1 MKYHL
6 QIAFFFTAM
15 LFFSSAIA
23 QKKDSTYTGYAEGII
38 KDSINNQPL
47 QVATISVYK
56 VADSSLVSY
65 QLTNNFGEFHFRA
78 LPVATPLEI
87 VISHIGYKH
96 FRQKFIIPANTKKID
111 LRALRM
117 AQGKIELSEVTV
129 SYHRP
134 PVQMNGD
141 TLEFNAEAFK
151 LDKNAVVED
160 LLRKLPGITIW
171 GDGTITVNGKKV
183 SHVLVDGK
191 LFFGGDGRIA
201 TQNLPKDA
209 IDKIQVYN
217 NKAEQKSPLDTIIDV
232 NIKLKK
238 NKKTGLF
245 GKVGAGYGTDGRYTG
260 DGMIST
266 FSPLT
271 QISVVGAT
279 NNINTTANDVSTL
292 MRNSSFKGVGVNIEY
307 QPDFSLEGLN
317 KSKSAGFDFLHFLVP
332 DEGSHKNHNI
342 SANYFINDH
351 SSEVYRNTQ
360 TVINLSADNNLIQ
373 KNNSIANS
381 AYTHQ
386 NFNTRCVLQND
397 TIVFYTSLLL
407 ELNKNHSYSQLTNTS
422 ATSFQGL
429 QSTSHSIND
438 EIDENKN
445 LSFKTGLENKPKHF
459 NLDYAF
465 SLNNAENEQ
474 TNRINFDSPLNPS
487 QNSEF
492 DRNYTP
498 HIQNVSNA
506 LDFRYD
512 RLKKLIFGEM
522 NFYYIEIKF
531 LNSIKIN
538 NEHTNNI
545 VNDLDTVTQKP
556 TINKYLTNISQYNT
570 VDEIPELKFE
580 RTFIKALTNRY
591 KKTII
596 VDAELRDQIFNQKN
610 ISQKTFQN
618 FEYSYNKFI
627 PKAGINYLND
637 QFGDHQ
643 ITYQL
648 DYNTSLDYPTVNQ
661 IAPLVDSANIFY
673 QQRGNPRLKPSYKK
687 ELSFSITYVSFVSKN
702 IVDGYKV
709 NVSAGSVD
717 NAIADS
723 TLYDNLG
730 RTVNYSVNVNESRY
744 LSISGDFRKAYKF
757 KGNQLQIRGTTLTNI
772 TWQPNYV
779 NSILNQ
785 SNTLFSDNSLSLIYT
800 LKDFFAIEVKE
811 KLSVFSSKQTGFN
824 NNEFKN
830 STQKTILSTSFN
842 CLKKITLSSN
852 ITYNST
858 SSSNS
863 AASKFTIWNANIN
876 YRFLKGN
883 QAEVKFSALDLLHQN
898 TSIINY
904 GYNNSLTTG
913 NVNVLK
919 QYFMVTLAYFPRK
932 FGKKEKLGK

>member
-1 MKYHL
+1 MKFHL
-6 QIAFFFTAM
+6 QIIFFLTAM
-15 LFFSSAIA
+15 IFFSSAIA
-23 QKKDSTYTGYAEGII
+23 QKKDSTYIGHAEGVI

-47 QVATISVYK
+47 QVATVSVYK
-56 VADSSLVSY
+56 IADSSLVSY
-65 QLTNNFGEFHFRA
+65 QLTNNFGEFLFKA
-78 LPVATPLEI
+78 LPLATPLEI

-96 FRQKFIIPANTKKID
+96 FHQKFIIPGDTKKID

-129 SYHRP
+129 SFHRP
-134 PVQMNGD
+134 PVQINGD

-151 LDKNAVVED
+151 LDQNAVVED
-160 LLRKLPGITIW
+160 LMRRLPGITMW

-183 SHVLVDGK
+183 SHVFVDGK

-209 IDKIQVYN
+209 VDKIQVYN
-217 NKAEQKSPLDTIIDV
+217 NKAEQKSPLDTILDV
-232 NIKLKK
+232 NIKLKQ

-245 GKVGAGYGTDGRYTG
+245 GKVGAGDGTDGRYTG

-279 NNINTTANDVSTL
+279 NNINTTASDVSTL

-307 QPDFSLEGLN
+307 QPDFSLAGLN
-317 KSKSAGFDFLHFLVP
+317 KSNSAGFDFLHFLVP
-332 DEGSHKNHNI
+332 DAGPHKNYNI

-351 SSEVYRNTQ
+351 SSEVYRNAQ
-360 TVINLSADNNLIQ
+360 TIINLNADNNLIQ
-373 KNNSIANS
+373 KNNSTVNS
-381 AYTHQ
+381 AYTNQ
-386 NFNTRCVLQND
+386 NFNTRLVLQND
-397 TIVFYTSLLL
+397 TIVFYASLLS
-407 ELNKNHSYSQLTNTS
+407 ELNKKHSYSLLTNTS
-422 ATSFQGL
+422 ASSLQGL
-429 QSTSHSIND
+429 QSTGSSIND
-438 EIDENKN
+438 QIDENRN
-445 LSFKTGLENKPKHF
+445 LSFKTGLENKKKHF
-459 NLDYAF
+459 NIDYVF
-465 SLNNAENEQ
+465 SLNNAESEQ
-474 TNRINFDSPLNPS
+474 TNRINFDSPINPS
-487 QNSEF
+487 QNSKY

-512 RLKKLIFGEM
+512 RLNKLIFGEK
-522 NFYYIEIKF
+522 NFYYFEIKF
-531 LNSIKIN
+531 LNSLKIN

-570 VDEIPELKFE
+570 VDEMPGLKFE
-580 RTFIKALTNRY
+580 KTFIKTLTNRY

-596 VDAELRDQIFNQKN
+596 VEAELRDQIFNQKN
-610 ISQKTFQN
+610 VSQKTFQN
-618 FEYSYNKFI
+618 FEYSYNKFV

-637 QFGDHQ
+637 QYGDHQ

-648 DYNTSLDYPTVNQ
+648 NYNTSVDYPTVNQ
-661 IAPLVDSANIFY
+661 IAPLIDSANIFY

-687 ELSFSITYVSFVSKN
+687 ELSFAITYVSFVSKN

-709 NVSAGSVD
+709 NVSTGTVG
-717 NAIADS
+717 NVIADS
-723 TLYDNLG
+723 ALYDNLG
-730 RTVNYSVNVNESRY
+730 RTINYSVNVNKSRY
-744 LSISGDFRKAYKF
+744 LNISGDFRKAYKF
-757 KGNQLQIRGTTLTNI
+757 KGNQLQISGTTSTNI
-772 TWQPNYV
+772 TWQPNYI
-779 NSILNQ
+779 NSVLNQ
-785 SNTLFSDNSLSLIYT
+785 SNNLFSDNSLSLIYT
-800 LKDFFAIEVKE
+800 LKDYFALEVKE
-811 KLSVFSSKQTGFN
+811 KLSVFRSKQTGFN

-830 STQKTILSTSFN
+830 STQKTVLSASFN
-842 CLKKITLSSN
+842 YLKKITLSSN
-852 ITYNST
+852 ISYNST

-863 AASKFTIWNANIN
+863 ATNKFTIWNANVT

-883 QAEVKFSALDLLHQN
+883 QAEVKVAALDLLHQN